1 MTGGAD
7 RPKPDG
13 NGRAELIW
21 MCVLDVAVP
30 LALFY
35 GLRLAGANQW
45 LALVVSGILPAVRFV
60 VQLVRKRRL
69 EALSLFTLSVVVVG
83 TAVAVLTTDPRLLL
97 ARESY
102 ITALIGLWML
112 GTLLARR
119 PFIFT
124 ATIRLMPE
132 SGAEQWR
139 RDWDSSAQFRR
150 AMRTITVLW
159 SAAFLI
165 DALARVV
172 MAYTLPVDLVPVL
185 SVVLLVVMLMLVVW
199 LSKQYGRRQMR
210 RAQAGEGAR

>member
-1 MTGGAD
+1 VTGGAG
-7 RPKPDG
+7 RPRDG
-13 NGRAELIW
+13 RNGRAELIW

-45 LALVVSGILPAVRFV
+45 LALVVSGALPAVRFV
-60 VQLVRKRRL
+60 VQFVRKRRL
-69 EALSLFTLSVVVVG
+69 EVLSLFTLSVVVVG
-83 TAVAVLTTDPRLLL
+83 TAVAVLTTDPRMLL

-112 GTLLARR
+112 GTLLGRR

-132 SGAEQWR
+132 SDAAQWH
-139 RDWDSSAQFRR
+139 RDWDGSAQFRR
-150 AMRTITVLW
+150 AMRTITILW
-159 SAAFLI
+159 AGAFLV
-165 DALARVV
+165 DAVARVV
-172 MAYTLPVDLVPVL
+172 MAYTLPVDVVPVL

-199 LSKQYGRRQMR
+199 LSKEYGRRQMR
-210 RAQAGEGAR
+210 RAQAREEAR